1 MSCCVV
7 VHLPSSNS
15 SRFFIL
21 SIPTV
26 LGCESHLAKLG
37 VETGSFEPR
46 RNSIIW
52 LAVLYGLQFY
62 LVFSIVWLAVLYG
75 WQYGGL
81 AKPSRFGLESKQ
93 PDGQFIRLA
102 GAAPAHQRYPC
113 IQKKI
118 LGRLNH
124 GCQDMMQGHPPANN
138 RNSFQ
143 NFGTPPLVATLT
155 VK

>member
-1 MSCCVV
+1 MVG
-7 VHLPSSNS
+7 
-15 SRFFIL
+15 
-21 SIPTV
+21 SIV
-26 LGCESHLAKLG
+26 W
-37 VETGSFEPR
+37 F
-46 RNSIIW
+46 
-52 LAVLYGLQFY
+52 AVLYGLQFY

>member
-1 MSCCVV
+1 MEMFEHIVQFDGIVHIAMHWNRLLADYIAEFCSTFTCVSVCCACWLILLTLYSSEHIRPLSVPFLICPDKCSWICWFPFKCV
-7 VHLPSSNS
+7 LLCGGPSSNS

-62 LVFSIVWLAVLYG
+62 LVFSIVWLAV
-75 WQYGGL
+75 WWFSE
-81 AKPSRFGLESKQ
+81 A
-93 PDGQFIRLA
+93 
-102 GAAPAHQRYPC
+102 
-113 IQKKI
+113 
-118 LGRLNH
+118 
-124 GCQDMMQGHPPANN
+124 
-138 RNSFQ
+138 
-143 NFGTPPLVATLT
+143 
-155 VK
+155 